1 MKLFG
6 KCSNSSSFDQ
16 KHKVLFWIMYKCHNL
31 CFVVLYFWFCIN
43 KKTKISILYF
53 VKGIKCIIHIV
64 YFWEILYLG
73 GFLYREHACALF
85 KNNTVLVSRP
95 PWSTAEDLWHQ
106 GCWDEATRTP
116 GLWRSA
122 PKPNLR
128 RGFGAEVLS
137 CAGLSAPPRRKPGAQ
152 ALYINKKVSK
162 TKSFKMKT
170 QSFEKEKR
178 TLSNKINKICLI

>member
-1 MKLFG
+1 MCISSIILILHFYIFKLEIKHIKFIFCNTY
-6 KCSNSSSFDQ
+6 KMHNS
-16 KHKVLFWIMYKCHNL
+16 Y
-31 CFVVLYFWFCIN
+31 FVFLEILYFWD
-43 KKTKISILYF
+43 F
-53 VKGIKCIIHIV
+53 V
-64 YFWEILYLG
+64 
-73 GFLYREHACALF
+73 YREHACALF

-152 ALYINKKVSK
+152 ALYINKKGSK
-162 TKSFKMKT
+162 TKSFKMKHKFSKKKT
-170 QSFEKEKR
+170 NTFEQ
-178 TLSNKINKICLI
+178 NKNKLFYDVVCISSKIHILVFLYF